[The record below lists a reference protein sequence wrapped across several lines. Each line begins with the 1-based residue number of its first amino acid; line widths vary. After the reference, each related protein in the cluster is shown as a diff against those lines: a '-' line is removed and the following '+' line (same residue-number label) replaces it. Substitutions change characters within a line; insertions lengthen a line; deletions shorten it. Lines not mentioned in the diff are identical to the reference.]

1 MADSSDLIRA
11 WREATQQLR
20 GLASGI
26 AEQMPQGL
34 APLQRQAELIEQL
47 IRRQIDLEHEVV
59 RRALAPA
66 EATVNALAGA
76 PDAMRAQASAFR
88 AAATSFN
95 QAADLLE
102 LQASALEQ
110 ALSALRAPAQF
121 ATRALRGGRA
131 KEEQDR

>member
-11 WREATQQLR
+11 WREVTQQVR
-20 GLASGI
+20 GVASGI
-26 AEQMPQGL
+26 AGQVPQEVL
-34 APLQRQAELIEQL
+34 NPLQRQADVIEQL

-66 EATVNALAGA
+66 EATVNALAAA
-76 PDAMRAQASAFR
+76 PDAMRAQATAFR

-102 LQASALEQ
+102 LQATALEQ

-131 KEEQDR
+131 KEE